1 MVERGHDDGVRGE
14 KGHTHLLSFTGV
26 FAGLHSSNGLCQY
39 DSFLYQMFVQ

>member
-1 MVERGHDDGVRGE
+1 MVERGHDDEVGGE
-14 KGHTHLLSFTGV
+14 GSYLLSFTGV